1 MGFGKRLRRS
11 LRLVLLLQVGVPVLL
26 LLATVLALS
35 LSLFGQLTEERMQ
48 RELRQVAR
56 VIRLPI
62 TQALES
68 GDQTRLDSSLESLFE
83 IDEVYGAYLFDAGG
97 KRLVSHGSVRPTREQ
112 ATQAIQQTLDGE
124 FDQYEKIRGRNVY
137 SFFMPLF
144 DETGQ
149 PSGLLQVTR
158 RRSDIEQE
166 LGRLQLYSWL
176 GFGLVSLLVT
186 LVLIFAHSR
195 AIGRPLSRLLQSMR
209 QVESGEQS
217 HRARQQGPAEICQL
231 ASGMNRM
238 LDSIQAA
245 ERQAEQQRR
254 EQAVM
259 AEQLRQSQTLA
270 ALGQLS
276 AGVAHE
282 LGAPLSVIDGRA
294 VRLLRREA
302 DTDRRQELDDIRRQV
317 ERMSSIIEQLLT
329 YGRTSRTRRRPMEVA
344 LLIQSCVGQAREQGY
359 STEVDSGPELKICTD
374 PLSTEQLL
382 LNLLRNAWQA
392 CPEGPVRIGWRENDQ
407 GQVVIRVDD
416 AGPGIPPRQRD
427 QVQEPFVTTKPPG
440 EGSGLGLA
448 IVARIMREHGGE
460 MVIGDSPLGGAGIEL
475 IFPAADEEANA

>member
-1 MGFGKRLRRS
+1 MGIRQRLQGS
-11 LRLVLLLQVGVPVLL
+11 LRLVLLLQVGLPVLL

-56 VIRLPI
+56 AIRLPV
-62 TQALES
+62 TEALS
-68 GDQTRLDSSLESLFE
+68 GDDQVQLNSSLESLFE
-83 IDEVYGAYLFDAGG
+83 IDEVYGAYLFDAAG

-112 ATQAIQQTLDGE
+112 ASLAVEQTLDGE
-124 FDQYEKIRGRNVY
+124 FDQYEKIRGRDVY

-144 DETGQ
+144 DDAGQ

-176 GFGLVSLLVT
+176 GFGLVSALVI
-186 LVLIFAHSR
+186 LVLIFAHR
-195 AIGRPLSRLLQSMR
+195 HAIGQPLSRLLHSMR
-209 QVESGEQS
+209 KVESGHQE
-217 HRARQQGPAEICQL
+217 HRASLNGPAEICQL

-245 ERQAEQQRR
+245 EQQAAQQRR
-254 EQAVM
+254 DQMAM
-259 AEQLRQSQTLA
+259 AEKLRQAQTLA

-294 VRLLRREA
+294 GRLLRREF
-302 DTDRRQELDDIRRQV
+302 DSEGQRELADIRNQV
-317 ERMSSIIEQLLT
+317 ERMSGIIEQLLS
-329 YGRTSRTRRRPMEVA
+329 YGRSSRNERRLMEVK
-344 LLIQSCVGQAREQGY
+344 LLVQSCVRQCDEMGHTTHIVQGPAL
-359 STEVDSGPELKICTD
+359 EICTD
-374 PLSTEQLL
+374 PLSMEQLL

-392 CPEGPVRIGWRENDQ
+392 CPQGPVRIGWSQCDHGR
-407 GQVVIRVDD
+407 VRIRVED
-416 AGPGIPPRQRD
+416 AGPGIPAEQRER
-427 QVQEPFVTTKPPG
+427 VQEPFVTTKPPG
-440 EGSGLGLA
+440 QGSGLGLA

-460 MVIGDSPLGGAGIEL
+460 LRIGDSELGGACIEL
-475 IFPAADEEANA
+475 IFPAVDEEVKT